1 MSLHLL
7 RGRELKPP
15 SRSDRSKP
23 LSSTG
28 RQSQDVP
35 PIPRIGGARKGKP
48 ILRFPVSAETRAF
61 YRRFF
66 PDTSPADWNDWHWQ
80 FRARIRTLE
89 DLSRVFRLSADEAS
103 AVARHEGALPVGIT
117 PYYTS
122 VMGLDDPSEPL
133 RRTHIMTGD
142 EYVRVPG
149 EADDLVASGRVRFV
163 VSDNGPGIPPDQREL
178 VFDRGV
184 AVEVGEGEAAVD
196 FGLVRV
202 LRREVGVD
210 FVLGV

>member
-1 MSLHLL
+1 
-7 RGRELKPP
+7 
-15 SRSDRSKP
+15 
-23 LSSTG
+23 
-28 RQSQDVP
+28 
-35 PIPRIGGARKGKP
+35 
-48 ILRFPVSAETRAF
+48 VSAETRAF

-80 FRARIRTLE
+80 FQARIRTLE

-149 EADDLVASGRVRFV
+149 EEDDPLGKTMTRSCRVSFIAT
-163 VSDNGPGIPPDQREL
+163 PIA
-178 VFDRGV
+178 FY
-184 AVEVGEGEAAVD
+184 
-196 FGLVRV
+196 
-202 LRREVGVD
+202 
-210 FVLGV
+210 